1 MTDKEIYDRIILELS
16 YFKLNRNSM
25 AYEYLIDAIYLVIKE
40 RKYIKNFNQKV
51 YPKIAKV
58 YGTNPK
64 NVLWCITKLLDL
76 MYINTDSKVIE
87 KYFNL
92 YYDEKPSAKAF
103 IMYVSRKISN
113 DIMTNNKYKVKL

>member
-1 MTDKEIYDRIILELS
+1 MTDKEIYNRIILELS

-40 RKYIKNFNQKV
+40 RKYIKNFNKKV
-51 YPKIAKV
+51 YPKIAKT

-76 MYINTDSKVIE
+76 MYVNTDSKVIE

-92 YYDEKPSAKAF
+92 YYDEKPSTKAF
-103 IMYVSRKISN
+103 IMYVSKKISN
-113 DIMTNNKYKVKL
+113 DITNYKFKIKV